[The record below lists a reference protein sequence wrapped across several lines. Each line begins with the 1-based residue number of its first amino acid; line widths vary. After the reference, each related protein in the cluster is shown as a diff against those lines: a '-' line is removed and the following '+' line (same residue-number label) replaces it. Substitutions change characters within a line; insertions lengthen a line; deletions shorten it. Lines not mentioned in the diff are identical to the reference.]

1 MNTQKTNWWLDAVLF
16 TGFMAT
22 FFLDLTGIEL
32 HQWIGIGL
40 GILLLVHL
48 GCHIDWIGT
57 VVTRFFGKCTA
68 SARVNLVIDLLLMG
82 GFGMIILTGLVI
94 STWLNL
100 TFINYSGWWAV
111 HVISA
116 VTTLFALLIKLFLHR
131 KWIVNVAE
139 TRIFG
144 RRETTQPAA
153 IPVPAASRVN
163 RREFLKMSAVLG
175 AGAFVGAA
183 QVRNV
188 LETVALNRS
197 AISIPATVGQ
207 PVATDQTISLPLTKA
222 TAAPTAERVSTLQ
235 NVPTEIPTAIPTAIP
250 VVSSQNTS
258 ACTVRCRRGCSFPG
272 QCRKYTDTNGN
283 DKCDLG
289 ECL

>member
-1 MNTQKTNWWLDAVLF
+1 MNTQKTNWWLDAMLF

-22 FFLDLTGIEL
+22 FYLDLTGIEL

-183 QVRNV
+183 QIHNV
-188 LETVALNRS
+188 MERV
-197 AISIPATVGQ
+197 IVGQ
-207 PVATDQTISLPLTKA
+207 AVA
-222 TAAPTAERVSTLQ
+222 AAPTAADEALPVDQ
-235 NVPTEIPTAIPTAIP
+235 NVSLVTSNPTAEPASAPTVIPTAVPTQP
-250 VVSSQNTS
+250 GVVASQNSS
-258 ACTVRCRRGCSFPG
+258 ASCSVRCPRRCSFPG
-272 QCRKYTDTNGN
+272 HCRRYTDLNNNG
-283 DKCDLG
+283 KCDLG